1 MGLVTS
7 GLLGFITYTNSTVL
21 CIVVNFSMSDYLQH
35 RVLLEQIF
43 NLMFIL
49 NHTLLEEFVPP
60 NPYGSTP
67 LRLDKTRIKLKYGCL
82 LYVYSFANLCCLT
95 VLHQYKAVYI
105 LFETPCIKLM

>member
-7 GLLGFITYTNSTVL
+7 GLLGFITYTNSKCTSLELQTCTVL

-35 RVLLEQIF
+35 RVLLEQIY

-49 NHTLLEEFVPP
+49 NHTLLEGFAPP

-67 LRLDKTRIKLKYGCL
+67 YGWKKLEL
-82 LYVYSFANLCCLT
+82 N
-95 VLHQYKAVYI
+95 
-105 LFETPCIKLM
+105 